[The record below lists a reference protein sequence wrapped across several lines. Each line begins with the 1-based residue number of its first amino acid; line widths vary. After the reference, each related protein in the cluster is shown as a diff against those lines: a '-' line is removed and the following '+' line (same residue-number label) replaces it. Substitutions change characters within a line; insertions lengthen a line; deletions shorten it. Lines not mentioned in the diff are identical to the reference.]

1 MKRVLTI
8 VGLATFATSLS
19 TRSVD
24 PVIPQIA
31 ASLWV
36 EPSTAALLSTAF
48 ALPYALI
55 QPVLGSAADMVGKT
69 RMMKACLVIAVAAAV
84 ACATAPNF
92 AVLLSA
98 RVVAGIASGGIFPA
112 GLALIADLVPFAQ
125 RQVAFSRLLFAGMS
139 GNLLGASTGG
149 LVGDLIGWRAVFI
162 VAAVLGAVALVSA
175 LIGLRGV
182 AAEQRRPFDLKSV
195 PRNYRAIFANPRAK
209 ACFGAVFIEGVFIFG
224 LFPYVALLLL
234 AGGEARAAIAGL
246 VLAGFGCG
254 GVIYALA
261 VGTLLELVGQ
271 RRLMLAGGV
280 VTATALIAVAFN
292 SAWPLY
298 FLAFATLG
306 FGFYLLHGAIHVYVT
321 ELAPM
326 ARAAATALHS
336 TSFFLGQ
343 AIGPVVYG
351 LGFASLGSNPSLMV
365 AAAVL
370 LVSAFICV
378 RLLQGRAP
386 PT

>member
-31 ASLWV
+31 ATLGV
-36 EPSTAALLSTAF
+36 EASTAALLSTAF

-55 QPVLGSAADMVGKT
+55 QPVLGSAADILGKT

-84 ACATAPNF
+84 TCASAPTF
-92 AVLLSA
+92 PILLGA

-112 GLALIADLVPFAQ
+112 GLALVADLVPLGQ

-149 LVGDLIGWRAVFI
+149 LVGDLVGWRAVFV
-162 VAAVLGAVALVSA
+162 VAAVLGAVALVGT
-175 LIGLRGV
+175 LWGLRAV
-182 AAEQRRPFDLKSV
+182 PVERRPFDLKSV
-195 PRNYRAIFANPRAK
+195 PASYRAIFANPRAK
-209 ACFGAVFIEGVFIFG
+209 ACFAAVFIEGVFIFG
-224 LFPYVALLLL
+224 LFPYMALLLR
-234 AGGEARAAIAGL
+234 AGGETRAAIAGL

-254 GVIYALA
+254 GIIYALS

-271 RRLMLAGGV
+271 RRLMFAGGA
-280 VTATALIAVAFN
+280 VTASALVAVALG
-292 SAWPLY
+292 SAWPL
-298 FLAFATLG
+298 FLPAFAVLG

-343 AIGPVVYG
+343 AIGPVIYG
-351 LGFASLGSNPSLMV
+351 VGFTSIGSTPSLMIG
-365 AAAVL
+365 AAVL
-370 LVSAFICV
+370 VVSAVICV
-378 RLLQGRAP
+378 RLLHGRAP
-386 PT
+386 PA